1 VVVLAMIDVILVL
14 TTSRLVVLTVVV
26 FVVSGIVVMI
36 VLVVT
41 STTFGICLEKG
52 IHITGLRTWMRE
64 ELRRR
69 RRRIGHV
76 QQETVLSTLHGS
88 HANFS
93 MHMFVQ
99 SLAHGKV
106 VGGKLLHTSE
116 TTRHGQEGLRHEAVV
131 LVRVCVSVGVV
142 GVVPPQ

>member
-1 VVVLAMIDVILVL
+1 MVVLWLRMIDVIVVI
-14 TTSRLVVLTVVV
+14 TTSRLVVLAVVV
-26 FVVSGIVVMI
+26 FVVSGIAIIVVK
-36 VLVVT
+36 
-41 STTFGICLEKG
+41 STTFGIFLEKG
-52 IHITGLRTWMRE
+52 IHITGLWTRMRE
-64 ELRRR
+64 QLRRR
-69 RRRIGHV
+69 CRHV

-93 MHMFVQ
+93 MQMFVQ

-106 VGGKLLHTSE
+106 VGGKLLHGSE
-116 TTRHGQEGLRHEAVV
+116 TTRHDKEGLGHEAVG